1 MKQLLLLMNKNG
13 RLFLSDVSLYDNIDG
28 KFVVCDPLLREF
40 VKEINEE
47 IDTCVAFDTYIYNS
61 IFGNFTVIGSRNLKT
76 NS

>member
-1 MKQLLLLMNKNG
+1 MNKNG
-13 RLFLSDVSLYDNIDG
+13 RLFLSDVSLYDNIGG

-40 VKEINEE
+40 VKEINEDEE